1 MGYYAENTY
10 NIVSRVAYLIGVD
23 ARFFGAEDK
32 RYDGGV
38 YQMLD
43 EEKSSRIIRNLCLLR
58 TAFHKRFKQ
67 IDNAIRFDL
76 KRLTDLPE
84 LLPVDSIHQL
94 LKDGIN
100 LYRAN
105 RLPAEYMTDINRL
118 ITENINDCRTFFP
131 VWIKWDYVRNLFFNK
146 SGLSAVG
153 NRKANELYHTCYDL
167 YPYQCF
173 IYWNPSEEYGNIL
186 YHDKKFLESLYRM
199 NGEIFQDTNNVLDA
213 NKRVKNEI
221 YRFLE
226 ESNSA
231 VLAVDCENSD
241 PYKIY
246 AMLLSLDQ
254 SMTQRISKILLF
266 DDVHTTPAWKM
277 LETVLSIP
285 IEHNLVQRVKQ
296 QKSLVDISMATSIC
310 QEFYKNNVD
319 SFILCASDSDYWGA
333 MHVLQ
338 DAKFL
343 ICIEENFCS
352 ADFQHAMY
360 NEGIPFCSL
369 DDFCTG
375 LTEELK
381 VRVLVEEVKKK
392 LKQYSFNIYELMKQ
406 VYEETRVPLTSE
418 EKQQIYDRYIAPIGL
433 FTDQEGN
440 ISVKIAAD
448 K

>member
-23 ARFFGAEDK
+23 SRFFGAEDK
-32 RYDGGV
+32 RYDVGV

-118 ITENINDCRTFFP
+118 ITENINDCRAFFP

-186 YHDKKFLESLYRM
+186 YHDKKFLESLYKM
-199 NGEIFQDTNNVLDA
+199 NGEIFQDTN
-213 NKRVKNEI
+213 
-221 YRFLE
+221 
-226 ESNSA
+226 
-231 VLAVDCENSD
+231 
-241 PYKIY
+241 
-246 AMLLSLDQ
+246 
-254 SMTQRISKILLF
+254 T
-266 DDVHTTPAWKM
+266 
-277 LETVLSIP
+277 
-285 IEHNLVQRVKQ
+285 
-296 QKSLVDISMATSIC
+296 
-310 QEFYKNNVD
+310 
-319 SFILCASDSDYWGA
+319 
-333 MHVLQ
+333 
-338 DAKFL
+338 
-343 ICIEENFCS
+343 
-352 ADFQHAMY
+352 
-360 NEGIPFCSL
+360 
-369 DDFCTG
+369 
-375 LTEELK
+375 
-381 VRVLVEEVKKK
+381 
-392 LKQYSFNIYELMKQ
+392 
-406 VYEETRVPLTSE
+406 
-418 EKQQIYDRYIAPIGL
+418 
-433 FTDQEGN
+433 
-440 ISVKIAAD
+440 
-448 K
+448 